1 MEKKSTKKGVSDL
14 TGLRALR
21 TMHSGAKRSIP
32 GVMQGSS
39 YLDLYMRSK
48 EKERLEREVAHLE
61 KRKKENE
68 RRMAEIEKEVETL
81 KTKEEGRV
89 KEEKRE
95 VKESISHPP
104 AGRAGKKWKTMSVN
118 F

>member
-1 MEKKSTKKGVSDL
+1 MEKSTKRGVSDL
-14 TGLRALR
+14 TGLRGIR
-21 TMHSGAKRSIP
+21 TMRSGGMRSIP

-48 EKERLEREVAHLE
+48 EKDRLEREMAHLD

-68 RRMAEIEKEVETL
+68 RRIVEIEKEMGTL
-81 KTKEEGRV
+81 KDQEEGAI

-95 VKESISHPP
+95 VQHAISQ
-104 AGRAGKKWKTMSVN
+104 KKWKTMSVS